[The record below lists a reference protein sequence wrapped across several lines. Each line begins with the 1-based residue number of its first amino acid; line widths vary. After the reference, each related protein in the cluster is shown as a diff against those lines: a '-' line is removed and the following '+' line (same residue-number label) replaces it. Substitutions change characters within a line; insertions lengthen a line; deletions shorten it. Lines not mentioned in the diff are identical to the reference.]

1 MYSLE
6 EKKGVYVANL
16 IEEFSLSTNKK
27 AIKHVSETIN
37 TLFKFK
43 IR

>member
-6 EKKGVYVANL
+6 EKEGVYVANL
-16 IEEFSLSTNKK
+16 IEELFLPRNKK
-27 AIKHVSETIN
+27 EIKHVSKTIN

-43 IR
+43 VR

>member
-6 EKKGVYVANL
+6 EKEGLYVANL
-16 IEEFSLSTNKK
+16 IEELSLPTSKE

-43 IR
+43 VR